1 MDPQKKHELEVFAAE
16 IRLETARSVITRG
29 FGHLPGSLSVVDALA
44 YLYGGEMKYD
54 PENPQWDGRDYLV
67 MSKGHAGPAVY
78 AALAL
83 KGFFP
88 VEELLTLNQ
97 PGTRLPSHCD
107 RQLTPGIDMTTG
119 SLGQGVSTA
128 IGLQL
133 ANQLAGND
141 RRTFLFVGDGE
152 SNEGQVWEGVMFA
165 SHHKMHNLC
174 WFYDYNR
181 KQLDGPTEDV
191 MEMGDVA
198 AKFRAFDFNVVEI
211 DGHDLDQIDEA
222 IRSFNEEQERPTCIV
237 MHTHKGQGVQE
248 LIDMKLNHHIRLAED
263 QSAEILSSLEQ
274 QLNEV
279 KEAVRV

>member
-16 IRLETARSVITRG
+16 IRLETARSVTTRG

-54 PENPQWDGRDYLV
+54 PENPKWDGRDYLV

-88 VEELLTLNQ
+88 VDELLTLNQ

-152 SNEGQVWEGVMFA
+152 SNEGQVWEGAMFA
-165 SHHKMHNLC
+165 AHHKMHNLC

-181 KQLDGPTEDV
+181 KQLDGPIEDV

-211 DGHDLDQIDEA
+211 DGHDMDQIDEA
-222 IRSFNEEQERPTCIV
+222 IRSFNAEQERPTCIV

-248 LIDMKLNHHIRLAED
+248 LIEMKLNHHIRLAED
-263 QSAEILSSLEQ
+263 QSADILSSLEQ

-279 KEAVRV
+279 KEAVSV

>member
-54 PENPQWDGRDYLV
+54 PENPKWDGRDYLV

-88 VEELLTLNQ
+88 LDELLTLNQ

-152 SNEGQVWEGVMFA
+152 SNEGQVWEGAMFA
-165 SHHKMHNLC
+165 AHHKMHNLC

-181 KQLDGPTEDV
+181 KQLDGPIEDV

-211 DGHDLDQIDEA
+211 DGHDMDQIDEA

-248 LIDMKLNHHIRLAED
+248 LIEMKLNHHIRLAED
-263 QSAEILSSLEQ
+263 QSTDILSSLEQ

-279 KEAVRV
+279 KEAVSV

>member
-16 IRLETARSVITRG
+16 IRLETARSVIERG
-29 FGHLPGSLSVVDALA
+29 FGHLPGSLSVVDVLA

-54 PENPQWDGRDYLV
+54 PKNPKWDGRDLLV

-88 VEELLTLNQ
+88 LEELLTLNQ

-107 RQLTPGIDMTTG
+107 GQLTPGVDMTTG

-152 SNEGQVWEGVMFA
+152 SNEGQVWEGAMFSA
-165 SHHKMHNLC
+165 HHKMHNLC
-174 WFYDYNR
+174 WIYDYNR
-181 KQLDGPTEDV
+181 KQLDGPIEDV

-211 DGHDLDQIDEA
+211 DGHDFDQIDDA
-222 IRSFNEEQERPTCIV
+222 IRSFNEETERPTCIV
-237 MHTHKGQGVQE
+237 MHTNKGQGVQE
-248 LIDMKLNHHIRLAED
+248 LIEMKLNHHIRLAED
-263 QSAEILSSLEQ
+263 QSAEILSTLEQ

-279 KEAVRV
+279 KEAARV

>member
-16 IRLETARSVITRG
+16 IRLETARSVTTRG

-54 PENPQWDGRDYLV
+54 PENPKWDGRDYLV

-88 VEELLTLNQ
+88 VDELLTLNQ

-152 SNEGQVWEGVMFA
+152 SNEGQVWEGAMFA
-165 SHHKMHNLC
+165 AHHKMHNLC

-181 KQLDGPTEDV
+181 KQLDGPIEDV

-211 DGHDLDQIDEA
+211 DGHDMDQIDEA

-248 LIDMKLNHHIRLAED
+248 LIEMKLNHHIRLAED
-263 QSAEILSSLEQ
+263 QSADILSSLEQ

-279 KEAVRV
+279 KEAVSV

>member
-16 IRLETARSVITRG
+16 IRLETARSVTERG
-29 FGHLPGSLSVVDALA
+29 FGHLPGSLSVVDMLA
-44 YLYGGEMKYD
+44 YLYGGEMKFD
-54 PENPQWDGRDYLV
+54 PQNPKWDGRDLLV

-88 VEELLTLNQ
+88 LEELLTLNQ

-107 RQLTPGIDMTTG
+107 GQLTPGVDMTTG

-152 SNEGQVWEGVMFA
+152 SNEGQVWEGAMFSA
-165 SHHKMHNLC
+165 HHKMHNLC
-174 WFYDYNR
+174 WIYDYNR
-181 KQLDGPTEDV
+181 KQLDGPIEDV
-191 MEMGDVA
+191 IEMGDVA
-198 AKFRAFDFNVVEI
+198 AKFRSFDFNVVEI
-211 DGHDLDQIDEA
+211 DGHDMEQIDAA
-222 IRSFNEEQERPTCIV
+222 IRSFNEETERPTCIV
-237 MHTHKGQGVQE
+237 MHTNKGQGVQE
-248 LIDMKLNHHIRLAED
+248 LIEMKLNHHIRLAED
-263 QSAEILSSLEQ
+263 QSENILSTLEQ

-279 KEAVRV
+279 KEAVSV